1 MATLMKLTA
10 VLTPAPEGGFVA
22 FNPETGT
29 SSQGETE
36 TDAVANLR
44 EATELYLEEFPEA
57 LKGSPITKTFEVL
70 VDA

>member
-1 MATLMKLTA
+1 MKLTA

-22 FNPETGT
+22 FDPETGT
-29 SSQGETE
+29 SSQGESE
-36 TDAVANLR
+36 TDEVANLR
-44 EATELYLEEFPEA
+44 EAKEVYLEEFPRA

>member
-1 MATLMKLTA
+1 MKLTA

-36 TDAVANLR
+36 ADAVANLR

-57 LKGSPITKTFEVL
+57 LKGRPITKTFEVL

>member
-1 MATLMKLTA
+1 MKLTA

-36 TDAVANLR
+36 AEAVANLR
-44 EATELYLEEFPEA
+44 EATELYLEEFPKA
-57 LKGSPITKTFEVL
+57 LEGSPITKTFDVL